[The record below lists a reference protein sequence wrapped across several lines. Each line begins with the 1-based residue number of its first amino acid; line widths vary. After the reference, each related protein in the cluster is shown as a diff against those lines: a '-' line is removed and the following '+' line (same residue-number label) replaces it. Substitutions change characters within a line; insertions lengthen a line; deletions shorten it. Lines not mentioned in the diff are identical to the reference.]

1 MPKHVTITNT
11 TNFPI
16 SIDVKQVDFSE
27 LFTKFGRVTIN
38 PQNTFTI
45 EYTRINEGH
54 LQNLQKLGLLKY
66 LVQRVQE
73 IPPAPPEAPAGQTVT
88 LGFQSGSSLKD
99 GDKVASANIIV
110 FITTSDGLEL
120 DHEVTVDVSRT
131 GGTAIDGVDFNFTSP
146 TTLTFIAGSLNGE
159 TLSADV
165 SILGAN
171 NPDCTVILGLSNPT
185 GSGTTISGIT
195 SHTLTIAFVG
205 GGGGEA

>member
-54 LQNLQKLGLLKY
+54 LQNLQKLGFLKY
-66 LVQRVQE
+66 SVQRVQVIPE
-73 IPPAPPEAPAGQTVT
+73 IPPAPPEAPGQTVIF
-88 LGFQSGSSLKD
+88 GFQSGSSSKN
-99 GDKVASANIIV
+99 GDKVSEAYILVI
-110 FITTSDGLEL
+110 ITTSDGLAL

-131 GGTAIDGVDFNFTSP
+131 GGTAVDGLDFSFTSP
-146 TTLTFIAGSLNGE
+146 TTLTFPVGSPNNEGYAA
-159 TLSADV
+159 TV

-171 NPDCTVILGLSNPT
+171 NLDSTVILGLSNPT

-195 SHTLTIAFVG
+195 SHTLTITFAG
-205 GGGGEA
+205 